1 MARPRMSVRA
11 EERAAK
17 REALSGA
24 GPTPEGHEI
33 ARNPGAGARFALFGE
48 VLIVGL
54 LITVVSLPLVTL
66 PAALA
71 AGIRHLR
78 RFAAAEESHVRTFFR
93 DLRRALP
100 GGLVV
105 GLITVVATLMLL
117 LDIDLARSGFLP
129 GGPVIE
135 TVGWAGLAA
144 TALVVL
150 TSATLWTPETGW
162 RAAIRATPRAL
173 AADPAGTAYLLA
185 TVVFAVVVTW
195 VLLPLVIA
203 ALGCTALAAM
213 AVPVRPRRR
222 A

>member
-1 MARPRMSVRA
+1 MARPPMSARA

-24 GPTPEGHEI
+24 GPTPEGHEV
-33 ARNPGAGARFALFGE
+33 ARNPGATARFALFGE
-48 VLIVGL
+48 VLLVGL

-66 PAALA
+66 PAALT

-78 RFAAAEESHVRTFFR
+78 RFASAEESHARTFFR

-105 GLITVVATLMLL
+105 GLIAVVATLVLL

-135 TVGWAGLAA
+135 AVGWAGLAA

-150 TSATLWTPETGW
+150 TSATLWTPEAGW
-162 RAAIRATPRAL
+162 RATIRATPRAL
-173 AADPAGTAYLLA
+173 AADPAGAAYLLA

-195 VLLPLVIA
+195 VLLPLVVA